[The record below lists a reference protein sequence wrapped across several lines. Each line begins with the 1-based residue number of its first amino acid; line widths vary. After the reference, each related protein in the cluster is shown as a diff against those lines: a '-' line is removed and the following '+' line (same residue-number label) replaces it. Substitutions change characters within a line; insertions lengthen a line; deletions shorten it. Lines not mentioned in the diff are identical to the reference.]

1 MGEIA
6 LTCNLYSGSDS
17 VREGLRTPKDVRAF
31 TLKKGIKHNGH
42 MGQHG
47 GTGIEIGTPLKCH
60 RTPLVDGDMATVYF
74 NEITPSMQGFMRY
87 NSDQLCCVG

>member
-1 MGEIA
+1 
-6 LTCNLYSGSDS
+6 
-17 VREGLRTPKDVRAF
+17 
-31 TLKKGIKHNGH
+31 

-60 RTPLVDGDMATVYF
+60 RTPLIDGDMATVYF